1 MRWALTTAFIAA
13 ILAAAPA
20 AMAADGRAP
29 GAPGKRTVWAPANKQ
44 GYGTAHERASRP
56 AFTLQGGTLSEVYY
70 PNLGTPS
77 VRRLELVV
85 ARGGRAER
93 ESTATRSRVTMADPR
108 ALVYRQVNTDR
119 NGQYRIEKT
128 FITDPRRQTVLVRIR
143 FRTLKGAAH
152 RVYAVYDPALDNTGG
167 DDHGRTAG
175 RSLLARD
182 GRVASAVVARPG
194 FTRTSNGFLGRSD
207 GWRDLHRNGRL
218 DRTYRS
224 AGKGNVVQTAQTRL
238 TGRGRRQSL
247 TLAIG
252 LGRTERRALR
262 AARGS
267 LGEGFTRVRDRYAA
281 GWHRYLG
288 SLPPA
293 PASVAAHRGL
303 YDASLMVMA
312 ALEDKTYRGASVAS
326 PSMPWAWGDGTVEK
340 PSGPYHLVWS
350 RDLYQVATAQLA
362 AGDRPAA
369 GRLLSY
375 LFRRQQKKD
384 GSFPQNSDVDGREHW
399 KMLQMDEVAF
409 PLVLAWQL
417 GRTDAGTW
425 RRHVKPAADFIV
437 RKGPETEQERWE
449 NQSGYSPGTIA
460 AQIAGLTCAADI
472 ARRNGDAAAA
482 ARYQRVADSWAANV
496 ERWTATRTGPFSKR
510 PYYLRVSKKRD
521 PDKGTTYPIGDTGP
535 KKADQRKVVDPSFLE
550 LVRLGIKPPSDPT
563 ILNSI
568 GVVDSVLGVR
578 TPFGQFWH
586 RFTYD
591 GYGEDRTGAM
601 WKLQDQAK
609 RRTLGRAWPLFAGE
623 RGEYELLAGGDA
635 RARLAAMAGA
645 ASSGQMLP
653 EQVWDGRAPS
663 GRGGA
668 RTGKGTLSATP
679 LAWTH
684 AQFVRLA
691 WSIDAGRPVERPSI
705 VACRYAGC

>member
-1 MRWALTTAFIAA
+1 
-13 ILAAAPA
+13 
-20 AMAADGRAP
+20 
-29 GAPGKRTVWAPANKQ
+29 
-44 GYGTAHERASRP
+44 
-56 AFTLQGGTLSEVYY
+56 
-70 PNLGTPS
+70 
-77 VRRLELVV
+77 
-85 ARGGRAER
+85 
-93 ESTATRSRVTMADPR
+93 
-108 ALVYRQVNTDR
+108 
-119 NGQYRIEKT
+119 
-128 FITDPRRQTVLVRIR
+128 
-143 FRTLKGAAH
+143 
-152 RVYAVYDPALDNTGG
+152 
-167 DDHGRTAG
+167 
-175 RSLLARD
+175 
-182 GRVASAVVARPG
+182 
-194 FTRTSNGFLGRSD
+194 
-207 GWRDLHRNGRL
+207 
-218 DRTYRS
+218 
-224 AGKGNVVQTAQTRL
+224 
-238 TGRGRRQSL
+238 
-247 TLAIG
+247 
-252 LGRTERRALR
+252 
-262 AARGS
+262 
-267 LGEGFTRVRDRYAA
+267 
-281 GWHRYLG
+281 
-288 SLPPA
+288 
-293 PASVAAHRGL
+293 
-303 YDASLMVMA
+303 MVMA

-362 AGDRPAA
+362 AGDRRAA

-417 GRTDAGTW
+417 GRADADTW

-496 ERWTATRTGPFSKR
+496 ERWTATRTGPFSKQ

-550 LVRLGIKPPSDPT
+550 LVRLGVKRPSDPT

-568 GVVDSVLGVR
+568 GVVDSGARCPHAVRPVLAPLHLRRLRRGPDRRHVEAAGPGQATHPGPSLAAVR
-578 TPFGQFWH
+578 RRARRVSSSWP
-586 RFTYD
+586 
-591 GYGEDRTGAM
+591 GAM
-601 WKLQDQAK
+601 PAPV
-609 RRTLGRAWPLFAGE
+609 WPRWPARPAAARCCPSRCGTAGSPAAGE
-623 RGEYELLAGGDA
+623 
-635 RARLAAMAGA
+635 
-645 ASSGQMLP
+645 
-653 EQVWDGRAPS
+653 GR
-663 GRGGA
+663 